1 MWEKEREEEEDTTQ
15 LVERLFACP
24 LLHLRLR
31 SVVQFCIFIAIRVY
45 WLGSAVFTVIP
56 EERPCLPGGV
66 ISHRRNLLIPPA
78 AVQWQRGK
86 EMDGWVGCWK
96 EQSPD
101 GLSLKRPV
109 CNKSKRASV
118 SEKLNNTL

>member
-1 MWEKEREEEEDTTQ
+1 MQ

-24 LLHLRLR
+24 LFHLLLHRSCAVLHFYCYTSLLAGIR
-31 SVVQFCIFIAIRVY
+31 SVHCYSRREN
-45 WLGSAVFTVIP
+45 S
-56 EERPCLPGGV
+56 RCLRGGV

-86 EMDGWVGCWK
+86 EMDGWVGGWK

-109 CNKSKRASV
+109 CNKSKRVSV